1 MKSTSSNGE
10 AGPGPEAGAEDGGAG
25 RQPSS
30 EAIQQAAFDLFA
42 RRGYVAASVREVMK
56 ACGLTQGALYNH
68 FPSKNQLLATLIQ
81 TTQDGL
87 EAECA
92 AAIRESGE
100 EPTAQLRAFVEAFTR
115 RHCER
120 RTEAL
125 VANRDF
131 EWLKPSNLHDIV
143 ASRRRIRD
151 MLVRILE
158 QGQANGA
165 FHLPR
170 VDDRSDVRIVAMAIL
185 NQCIYVSNWFRPDG
199 PWEQEGVA
207 AMHAEMALRIAGV
220 AN

>member
-1 MKSTSSNGE
+1 MKHLAQPRSSDTDVE
-10 AGPGPEAGAEDGGAG
+10 TTLDEGGG
-25 RQPSS
+25 RPPSS
-30 EAIQQAAFDLFA
+30 EAIQHAAFDLFA

-87 EAECA
+87 EAECSV
-92 AAIRESGE
+92 AIRLAGE
-100 EPTAQLRAFVEAFTR
+100 APPAQLRAFVQAFTR

-131 EWLKPSNLHDIV
+131 GWLKPSNLHDIV

-151 MLVRILE
+151 MLVAVLE
-158 QGQANGA
+158 RGEREGI
-165 FHLPR
+165 FRLPR
-170 VDDRSDVRIVAMAIL
+170 VRGHSDVRIVAMAIL

-199 PWEQEGVA
+199 PWTQEAVA
-207 AMHAEMALRIAGV
+207 ELHAELALRMVGAE
-220 AN
+220 A